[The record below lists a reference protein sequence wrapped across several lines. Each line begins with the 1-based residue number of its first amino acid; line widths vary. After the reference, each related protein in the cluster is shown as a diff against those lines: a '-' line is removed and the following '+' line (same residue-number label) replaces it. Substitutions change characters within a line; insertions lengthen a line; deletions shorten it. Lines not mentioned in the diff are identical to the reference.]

1 MPIPPTGQEYPDL
14 TQASESKIDA
24 HQTKIPESNQTMGIC
39 KSIFLIARSIIGVGV
54 LTQPH
59 LNEEF
64 GVFPILICYPLV
76 AATVIY
82 CLSLLPTVADH
93 MNYAGSSLEEFTEQ
107 ALGKVHRRLVTVFN
121 LIFCISVSIVAT
133 IFSVSFVNYALCQLG
148 DPHCNNSAFLHIAG
162 ALLCLPLAFIHNVI
176 FFELTKIG
184 FNVCVLCWDVS
195 DHNFNIAG
203 NYVDVPVQCYRQ
215 ARALGRLHLGQ
226 LGEIPRILW
235 DCVLQP

>member
-1 MPIPPTGQEYPDL
+1 
-14 TQASESKIDA
+14 
-24 HQTKIPESNQTMGIC
+24 MGIF
-39 KSIFLIARSIIGVGV
+39 KSIFLISRSIIGVGV

-64 GVFPILICYPLV
+64 GVFPILICYPIV

-93 MNYAGSSLEEFTEQ
+93 MNYSGSSLEEFTEH

-162 ALLCLPLAFIHNVI
+162 ALLCLPLAFIHNV
-176 FFELTKIG
+176 FFFT
-184 FNVCVLCWDVS
+184 N
-195 DHNFNIAG
+195 
-203 NYVDVPVQCYRQ
+203 
-215 ARALGRLHLGQ
+215 
-226 LGEIPRILW
+226 
-235 DCVLQP
+235 